1 MDITNIFGG
10 LGLKEEH
17 AKIYIASLE
26 WGETSITNLAER
38 ADIPR
43 TTAYPFVEELV
54 AMGILKKSLKHGKK
68 NYMPADPEFLKELL
82 KKRSEEI
89 QKLNSELEEKMDSI
103 QLFMKKAGNKPRL
116 TYLEGADGIRQA
128 YNMTFE
134 AEDLGEEVWIQC
146 LTEDYKGVVDG
157 GFFDDYF
164 KRFFA
169 SKIKSKEILT
179 AGDEEYAAKWG
190 SEKNLQLLVDVGD
203 KPTETDF
210 MVYGDKV
217 IFVSFNKEAP
227 YALVVEDKE
236 IAYCVKNLYSLAW
249 KTAAASDP
257 RVKRGEKVRV
267 EF

>member
-1 MDITNIFGG
+1 MDISNIFRG
-10 LGLKEEH
+10 LGLDEEH
-17 AKIYIASLE
+17 AKIYVASLE

-38 ADIPR
+38 AGIPR

-54 AMGILKKSLKHGKK
+54 ALGILKKSLKHGKK
-68 NYMPADPEFLKELL
+68 NYVPAEPEFLGELL
-82 KKRSEEI
+82 ERKSKEI
-89 QKLNSELEEKMDSI
+89 QNLSSELNEKMDSI
-103 QLFMKKAGNKPRL
+103 QLFMRKGENKPRL
-116 TYLEGADGIRQA
+116 TYLEGADGIKQA
-128 YNMTFE
+128 YEMSFE
-134 AEDLGEEVWIQC
+134 AEKLGEEVWIQC

-157 GFFDDYF
+157 GFFDSYF

-203 KPTETDF
+203 RPTETDF
-210 MVYGDKV
+210 MVYGNKV

-249 KTAAASDP
+249 RSAAVSDP
-257 RVKRGEKVRV
+257 RVKRGERVRT